1 MLFVVVVVIVV
12 IGRKREKALEG
23 KGVTNT
29 AKAERRGEERSH
41 AKGREGKIRSLRRPS
56 GKGRK

>member
-1 MLFVVVVVIVV
+1 
-12 IGRKREKALEG
+12 LEG

-56 GKGRK
+56 GKGRKRKQASTK